1 MGRRKKKKLVRY
13 LKLCCNFNTN
23 FDVSISVPDY
33 YSERVINMAFEELYK
48 KQPKQVVL
56 ATHGYKLCLF

>member
-13 LKLCCNFNTN
+13 LKLRCDFNTN
-23 FDVSISVPDY
+23 SDVSISVPDY

-48 KQPKQVVL
+48 KQPKQVIL